1 MHRLGPSL
9 VMICLLTLS
18 GCGWGGPS
26 YWLGQYQARIE
37 EGSRI
42 VETAQDDTGRAAG
55 HTERAR
61 GYAERA
67 RYSRVF
73 KLIDIRE
80 YGRLFDQALQDHEA
94 AVRLDPRTAENFLA
108 RGLTYYDRAW
118 AAGQDNFGSSG
129 DERYWSLAAEDFT
142 RAIELDGTRVQAFDM
157 RGMTREHLREY
168 DGAVAD
174 YTKVLQSSPRLGSI
188 RLADLY
194 CERGNLRQGERSY
207 ADAAADYERS
217 VSIDAPTDGCSCD
230 PYSGLA
236 SAYLQLGDDEKIR
249 STVRR
254 AQTRGHWIAPEVL
267 ERLKKTS

>member
-1 MHRLGPSL
+1 MQKLGPSL
-9 VMICLLTLS
+9 VLICLLTLG

-37 EGSRI
+37 HGSRTI
-42 VETAQDDTGRAAG
+42 ETAQDDTGRAAG

-80 YGRLFDQALQDHEA
+80 YNRLFDQAIRDHEA
-94 AVRLDPRTAENFLA
+94 AVRLDPGTAENFFA
-108 RGLTYYDRAW
+108 RGLTYHDRAW
-118 AAGQDNFGSSG
+118 AVRQDNFGSPA
-129 DERYWSLAAEDFT
+129 DERYWALAAENFT
-142 RAIELDGTRVQAFDM
+142 KAIELDGAREQVFDM
-157 RGMTREHLREY
+157 RGISREHLREY
-168 DGAVAD
+168 DGAIAD
-174 YTKVLQSSPRLGSI
+174 YTKVQQSSPRLGSI

-194 CERGNLRQGERSY
+194 CERGNLRLGERNY

-230 PYSGLA
+230 PYSSLA
-236 SAYLQLGDDEKIR
+236 SAYLQLGDNEKFR
-249 STVRR
+249 SSVQR
-254 AQTRGHWIAPEVL
+254 AQARRRWIAPEIL

>member
-80 YGRLFDQALQDHEA
+80 YDRLFDQALQDHEA

-129 DERYWSLAAEDFT
+129 DERYWSLAAEET
-142 RAIELDGTRVQAFDM
+142 R
-157 RGMTREHLREY
+157 
-168 DGAVAD
+168 
-174 YTKVLQSSPRLGSI
+174 SRLSK
-188 RLADLY
+188 
-194 CERGNLRQGERSY
+194 RS
-207 ADAAADYERS
+207 
-217 VSIDAPTDGCSCD
+217 
-230 PYSGLA
+230 
-236 SAYLQLGDDEKIR
+236 K
-249 STVRR
+249 
-254 AQTRGHWIAPEVL
+254 
-267 ERLKKTS
+267 